1 MENHPIVLFDGVCN
15 LCHGTVQ
22 FVIAHDSAARF
33 RFAPLQ
39 SDAAQRLLRERA
51 AVGPLPDSVALIEGG
66 RLYTRSTA
74 ALRIARGLRFPWPLL
89 YGLIIVPR
97 PLRDVIYDLIAR
109 YRYKWFGRRDSC
121 MMPSAKVQGRFLE

>member
-15 LCHGTVQ
+15 LCHRTVQ

>member
-1 MENHPIVLFDGVCN
+1 MLFDGVCN